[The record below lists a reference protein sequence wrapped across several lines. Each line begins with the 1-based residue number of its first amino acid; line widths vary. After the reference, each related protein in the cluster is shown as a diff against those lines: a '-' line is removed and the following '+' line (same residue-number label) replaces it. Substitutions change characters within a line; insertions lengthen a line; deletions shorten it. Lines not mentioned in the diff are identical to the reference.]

1 MKEYNFEIQDILT
14 IGLVLV
20 VTGIA
25 LAIGLQI
32 MGDIKDDVG
41 DNACSGYW
49 NSGTQVCQVN
59 TTNTTALSTN
69 PAEHTAITNG
79 ITGVAKLPEK
89 MPLIATVVV
98 AAIILGILVRYLFVR
113 MTR

>member
-1 MKEYNFEIQDILT
+1 MEKEYNFEIQDLLT

-32 MGDIKDDVG
+32 MGDVSTDMKTLNSSGGFNAGEQGYHYNATLETIEGVG
-41 DNACSGYW
+41 
-49 NSGTQVCQVN
+49 
-59 TTNTTALSTN
+59 
-69 PAEHTAITNG
+69 
-79 ITGVAKLPEK
+79 KLPEK

-98 AAIILGILVRYLFVR
+98 ASIILGILVRYLFVR
-113 MTR
+113 VTR

>member
-1 MKEYNFEIQDILT
+1 MNKEYNFEIQDILT

-32 MGDIKDDVG
+32 MGDVQTDM
-41 DNACSGYW
+41 
-49 NSGTQVCQVN
+49 
-59 TTNTTALSTN
+59 TTNSVEYNATAD
-69 PAEHTAITNG
+69 AIE
-79 ITGVAKLPEK
+79 GVAKLPEK
-89 MPLIATVVV
+89 MPLIATVIV

-113 MTR
+113 MTK

>member
-1 MKEYNFEIQDILT
+1 MEKEYNFEIQDLLT

-32 MGDIKDDVG
+32 MGDVQDDMTANSAEA
-41 DNACSGYW
+41 NA
-49 NSGTQVCQVN
+49 
-59 TTNTTALSTN
+59 TAEAL
-69 PAEHTAITNG
+69 E
-79 ITGVAKLPEK
+79 GVAKLPEK

-98 AAIILGILVRYLFVR
+98 ASIILGILVRYLFVR
-113 MTR
+113 VTR

>member
-1 MKEYNFEIQDILT
+1 MARRKNKMEYNFEIQDILT

-32 MGDIKDDVG
+32 MGDVQSDM
-41 DNACSGYW
+41 
-49 NSGTQVCQVN
+49 
-59 TTNTTALSTN
+59 TTNSIEYNATAD
-69 PAEHTAITNG
+69 G
-79 ITGVAKLPEK
+79 IAGVAKLPEK